1 MNETTL
7 NDQQLLLS
15 LKDGNTEAYNEI
27 FNRYWKKLY
36 AIAYNRLRSKE
47 AAEDVVQDILSS
59 LWVRRTEL
67 EIDNLSHYLGTAIRY
82 AIFRQINKSVEK
94 IKWRADEVIS
104 EGTFTEPTILQLM
117 DYQILK
123 KYLEQEV
130 NKLPE
135 KCQIVFKYSR
145 EQHLTNKTIAEML
158 NLSEKTIEAH
168 ITKALKYLKL
178 ALKSFSILIFLFFL

>member
-1 MNETTL
+1 MIITL
-7 NDQQLLLS
+7 NDQELLLL
-15 LKDGNTEAYNEI
+15 LKESNEGAYNEI

-36 AIAYNRLRSKE
+36 AVAYNRLRSKQ
-47 AAEDVVQDILSS
+47 ASEDVVQDVLSS
-59 LWVRRTEL
+59 LWVRRTGL

-82 AIFRQINKSVEK
+82 AVFRQLNKSIEK
-94 IKWRADEVIS
+94 NQLNADELMLNNP
-104 EGTFTEPTILQLM
+104 FAEPEIFELM

-178 ALKSFSILIFLFFL
+178 ALKSFSIFISFFFL

>member
-1 MNETTL
+1 MKRTL
-7 NDQQLLLS
+7 NSDDELLLH
-15 LKDGNTEAYNEI
+15 LKQGNIYAYNEI
-27 FNRYWKKLY
+27 FDRYWKKLY
-36 AIAYNRLRSKE
+36 AIAYNRLRSKQ
-47 AAEDVVQDILSS
+47 ASEDVVQDVLSS
-59 LWVRRTEL
+59 LWMRRTEL
-67 EIDNLSHYLGTAIRY
+67 EIDNLSHYLGTSIRY
-82 AIFRQINKSVEK
+82 AVFRQINKSIEK
-94 IKWRADEVIS
+94 IQLSADELVS
-104 EGTFTEPTILQLM
+104 DDPFTEPAIFQLM

-123 KYLEQEV
+123 KYLEQKV

-178 ALKSFSILIFLFFL
+178 ALKNF